1 MRLLFFLHKHPPRV
15 CKVQGSVPWGD
26 EHGLSPQDRER
37 QVREAEGM
45 DAVGQNQPVVTEIT
59 RESKTQ
65 SKEMEKEKQFLPVW
79 GELAHTLSTDHTNSA
94 GSTSKSLVYPYQL
107 LSYSNEIASAFFVG
121 AHLSLF
127 FFLIVMELPHCPTF
141 FLLLIYISQFYTM
154 NTYISSNKTPSK
166 SSFF

>member
-1 MRLLFFLHKHPPRV
+1 MKSLVSFFPSSLHCRQSYISVLQKYLILSKLFLEEYAFSKGHSQTRMRLLFFLHKHPPRV

-65 SKEMEKEKQFLPVW
+65 SKEMEKEKQFLPV
-79 GELAHTLSTDHTNSA
+79 
-94 GSTSKSLVYPYQL
+94 
-107 LSYSNEIASAFFVG
+107 
-121 AHLSLF
+121 
-127 FFLIVMELPHCPTF
+127 
-141 FLLLIYISQFYTM
+141 
-154 NTYISSNKTPSK
+154 
-166 SSFF
+166 